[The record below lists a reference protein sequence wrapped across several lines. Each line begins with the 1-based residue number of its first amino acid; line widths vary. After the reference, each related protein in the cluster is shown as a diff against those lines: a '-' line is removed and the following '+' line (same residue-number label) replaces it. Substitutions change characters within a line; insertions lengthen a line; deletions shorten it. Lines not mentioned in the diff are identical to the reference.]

1 MATTVTA
8 ATLTS
13 TITEIITLNGQAHGN
28 TNTHEVAS
36 QGEASSRIMSV
47 ATADTILMNFSTVDS
62 AGTIVGDDMKYMRIT
77 NLDDTN
83 FVTLSFYNGAASY
96 YKVKLQAGESHI
108 HMNNQMAI
116 GDTALADMTMVK
128 GQADTLACD
137 IEITTITA

>member
-1 MATTVTA
+1 MATTVTG

-28 TNTHEVAS
+28 TNTYEVAS
-36 QGEASSRIMSV
+36 QGEALSRVMSC

-62 AGTIVGDDMKYMRIT
+62 AGTIVGDEMKYMRIT

-83 FVTLSFYNGAASY
+83 YVTLSFYNSSSH

-108 HMNNQMAI
+108 CMNNQMA
-116 GDTALADMTMVK
+116 LAGADLTDMTMVK

>member
-36 QGEASSRIMSV
+36 QGEATSRVMSC
-47 ATADTILMNFSTVDS
+47 ATANTTLMNLGTVDS
-62 AGTIVGDDMKYMRIT
+62 AGTIVGDEMKYMRIT

-83 FVTLSFYNGAASY
+83 FVTLSFYTGDTY

-116 GDTALADMTMVK
+116 GSASLSDMSMVK
-128 GQADTLACD
+128 GQANTLACD
-137 IEITTITA
+137 IEITTISA